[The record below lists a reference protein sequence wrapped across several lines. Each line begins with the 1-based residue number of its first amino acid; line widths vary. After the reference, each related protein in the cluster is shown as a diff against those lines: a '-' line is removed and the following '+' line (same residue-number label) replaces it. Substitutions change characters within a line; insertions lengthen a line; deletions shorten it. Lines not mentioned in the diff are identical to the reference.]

1 MARKRRLT
9 GEAALH
15 AAYNETD
22 HEPLRQTWGVD
33 IGDEYLRLALTH
45 RSFANENGNLPNNER
60 LEFLGDAVLG
70 LTVAEQLYR
79 EFPNRTESEISKMRA
94 GVVNMYALADVARE
108 LNLGPNILLGR
119 GEKRTG
125 GADKH
130 SILSDT
136 VEAILG
142 AIYLEHG
149 FAVARET
156 VLRIFS
162 KRITEAPTVGLTM
175 DWKTVLVEKLAALS
189 LGEPVYA
196 SHGEG
201 PEHNQTFYS
210 ELVVTSKRLPTDT
223 MKVYT
228 IDTIPEDLVY
238 LRLPG
243 KGKTKKEA
251 EHAAAKAAVTELNKR

>member
-15 AAYNETD
+15 AAYNKTD
-22 HEPLRQTWGVD
+22 HDPLRQAWGVD
-33 IGDEYLRLALTH
+33 ISDDYLRLALTH
-45 RSFANENGNLPNNER
+45 RSFANENDNLPNNER

-79 EFPNRTESEISKMRA
+79 QFPDRKESEISKMRA

-108 LNLGPNILLGR
+108 LNLGPNVLLGR
-119 GEKRTG
+119 GEMRTG
-125 GADKH
+125 GDDKH

-149 FAVARET
+149 FDVARET
-156 VLRIFS
+156 ILRIFA

-175 DWKTVLVEKLAALS
+175 DWKTVLVEKLSDLS
-189 LGEPVYA
+189 LGEPIYA

-201 PEHNQTFYS
+201 PEHNQTFHAQ
-210 ELVVTSKRLPTDT
+210 LVVTSKRLPADSAHHA
-223 MKVYT
+223 
-228 IDTIPEDLVY
+228 PEDVPEELVY
-238 LRLPG
+238 LRMNG
-243 KGKTKKEA
+243 EGHTKKEA
-251 EHAAAKAAVTELNKR
+251 EHAAAKAAVSELNKR

>member
-9 GEAALH
+9 GEAALN
-15 AAYNETD
+15 AAYNKTD
-22 HEPLRQTWGVD
+22 HEPLRQAWGVD
-33 IGDEYLRLALTH
+33 ISDDYLCLALNH
-45 RSFANENGNLPNNER
+45 RSFDNENENLPNNER

-79 EFPNRTESEISKMRA
+79 QFPNRTESEISKMRA

-119 GEKRTG
+119 GEMRTG
-125 GADKH
+125 GDDKH

-149 FAVARET
+149 FATARET

-162 KRITEAPTVGLTM
+162 DRITEAPTVGLTM
-175 DWKTVLVEKLAALS
+175 DWKTVLVEKLSDLK
-189 LGEPVYA
+189 LGDAVYA

-201 PEHNQTFYS
+201 PEHNQTFYAQ
-210 ELVVTSKRLPTDT
+210 LAITSKRLPTDGAT
-223 MKVYT
+223 AT
-228 IDTIPEDLVY
+228 PDSIPENEVY
-238 LRLPG
+238 LRTTG
-243 KGKTKKEA
+243 QGHTKKEA
-251 EHAAAKAAVTELNKR
+251 EHAAAKAAVSELNKR